1 MVLVCWRG
9 GGGFVQFQNNRTKI
23 DRHTTSGRIQHNY
36 PAPKLSRIY
45 DLVCRGHSAPNS
57 SALTSTFCSN
67 LNQRRCIGSERIRA
81 QIADRPLNAI
91 NMFPIH
97 ASQPGRHPNRHRP
110 SNVSHRASPQARQP
124 PPKVGPALHCLFPK
138 SLILVAEFSHA

>member
-9 GGGFVQFQNNRTKI
+9 GGDLSNFKTIAPKLIGTP
-23 DRHTTSGRIQHNY
+23 TSGRIQHNY
-36 PAPKLSRIY
+36 PAPKVSRIY
-45 DLVCRGHSAPNS
+45 DLACCGHSAPNS
-57 SALTSTFCSN
+57 SALTNTFCSN
-67 LNQRRCIGSERIRA
+67 LNQRRCICSQRIRA